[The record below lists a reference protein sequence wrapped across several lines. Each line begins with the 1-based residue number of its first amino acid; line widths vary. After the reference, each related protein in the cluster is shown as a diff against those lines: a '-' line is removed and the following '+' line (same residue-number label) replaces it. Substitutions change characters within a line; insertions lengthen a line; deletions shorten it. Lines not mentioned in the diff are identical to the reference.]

1 MHPSERHAE
10 GDKIRREVLGDEY
23 VNTMLRDWDPAKPL
37 LELVTEY
44 SWGFTWSREGLDRR
58 TRSLLL
64 VALLTGLN
72 RPAELKLHIGGALR
86 NGCTPEEL
94 AEVALQCA
102 VYAGAPAGIDTMKLI
117 RQEVARFEEENEA
130 CAEGN

>member
-1 MHPSERHAE
+1 MSKSLRHQT
-10 GDKIRREVLGDEY
+10 GDKIRRDVLGDTY
-23 VNTMLRDWDPAKPL
+23 VNTMLRDWPEAEPL
-37 LELVTEY
+37 LDLITEY
-44 SWGFTWSREGLDRR
+44 SWGYVWDREGLDRR

-86 NGCTPEEL
+86 NGVTPQEL

-102 VYAGAPAGIDTMKLI
+102 VYAGAPAGIDTMKLV
-117 RQEVARFEEENEA
+117 RQGVAEFECGEQS
-130 CAEGN
+130 G

>member
-1 MHPSERHAE
+1 MSKSLRHQT
-10 GDKIRREVLGDEY
+10 GDKIRRDVLGDTY
-23 VNTMLRDWDPAKPL
+23 VNTMLRDWPEAEPL
-37 LELVTEY
+37 LDLITEY
-44 SWGFTWSREGLDRR
+44 SWGFVWDREGLDRR

-86 NGCTPEEL
+86 NGVTPQEL

-102 VYAGAPAGIDTMKLI
+102 VYAGAPAGIDTMKLV
-117 RQEVARFEEENEA
+117 RQGVAEFERGEQSS
-130 CAEGN
+130 